1 MLLTPAEHRDIARRA
16 IWYFDCYFGFL
27 SEDSVVFTGDGVEDL
42 DRLISRLNN
51 NANSNRTLNQR
62 FMCDVG
68 TQYSSYK
75 PFDVEDV
82 VAIRE
87 QYIAF
92 YGDVNR
98 PNVYANG
105 SNTAFPTAI
114 AEQYGGSSPQVA
126 IE

>member
-1 MLLTPAEHRDIARRA
+1 MLLTPAEQQAIARRA

-42 DRLISRLNN
+42 DRLISRLNM
-51 NANSNRTLNQR
+51 NAATNRTLHQR

-75 PFDVEDV
+75 PFDIEDV

-87 QYIAF
+87 YYIAY

-105 SNTAFPTAI
+105 SNTAFPTQI
-114 AEQYGGSSPQVA
+114 SEQYGGSSPQVS

>member
-1 MLLTPAEHRDIARRA
+1 MLLTSAEQRDIARRA

-42 DRLISRLNN
+42 DRLISRLNVNAAN
-51 NANSNRTLNQR
+51 NRVLHQR

-75 PFDVEDV
+75 PFDIEDV
-82 VAIRE
+82 MAIRE
-87 QYIAF
+87 YYIAY
-92 YGDVNR
+92 YGNVDR
-98 PNVYANG
+98 PNVYSSG
-105 SNTAFPTAI
+105 SNTAFPVAI
-114 AEQYGGSSPQVA
+114 AAEYGGSSPQTL

>member
-42 DRLISRLNN
+42 DRLIGRLNENAAN
-51 NANSNRTLNQR
+51 NRVLHQK

-75 PFDVEDV
+75 PFDIEDV

-92 YGDVNR
+92 YGDENK
-98 PNVYANG
+98 PNVYAAG
-105 SNTAFPTAI
+105 SNTAFPTSI
-114 AEQYGGSSPQVA
+114 AENYGGSSPQTI

>member
-1 MLLTPAEHRDIARRA
+1 MLLTSAEHRDIARRA
-16 IWYFDCYFGFL
+16 IWYFDCYFGNL
-27 SEDSVVFTGDGVEDL
+27 SQDSVVFTGDGVEDL
-42 DRLISRLNN
+42 DRLISRLNENAAN
-51 NANSNRTLNQR
+51 NFALNQR

-75 PFDVEDV
+75 PFDIDDV
-82 VAIRE
+82 YAIRE

-92 YGDVNR
+92 YGDVNK
-98 PNVYANG
+98 PNVYAAG

-114 AEQYGGSSPQVA
+114 AENYGGSSPQVS

>member
-1 MLLTPAEHRDIARRA
+1 M
-16 IWYFDCYFGFL
+16 
-27 SEDSVVFTGDGVEDL
+27 VFTGDGVEDL